1 MMLRSERSYTGW
13 ELGVGDPLGK
23 AAWPFFRKFNSF
35 PVTHA
40 ANFMA
45 GELHHNKIDSG
56 IQISQVL

>member
-1 MMLRSERSYTGW
+1 MRLRSERSYTGW

-35 PVTHA
+35 PMTHA

-45 GELHHNKIDSG
+45 GELYHNKIDSG
-56 IQISQVL
+56 I